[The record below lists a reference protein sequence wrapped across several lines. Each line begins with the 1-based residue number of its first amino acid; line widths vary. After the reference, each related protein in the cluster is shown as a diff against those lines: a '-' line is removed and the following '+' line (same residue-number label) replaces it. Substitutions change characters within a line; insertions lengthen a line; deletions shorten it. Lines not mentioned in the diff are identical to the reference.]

1 MSSLR
6 KFIIIIAVHSS
17 HVLYL
22 DCSISARLLKLTK
35 PFQTFSGKKTYSAP
49 DRAAEYCDE
58 RVCLSVCLC
67 VCLCVC
73 VCVCLSAIISWE
85 LHVRSS
91 AIFLACYLW
100 RGSVR
105 FWQRSDTLCTSGF
118 IDDVMFAH
126 KPRLL
131 DVAAQLKRSAHP
143 AWAWL

>member
-1 MSSLR
+1 MSVS
-6 KFIIIIAVHSS
+6 
-17 HVLYL
+17 
-22 DCSISARLLKLTK
+22 
-35 PFQTFSGKKTYSAP
+35 
-49 DRAAEYCDE
+49 
-58 RVCLSVCLC
+58 VCLSVS
-67 VCLCVC
+67 VC
-73 VCVCLSAIISWE
+73 VCVFVCVF
-85 LHVRSS
+85 VRNYILGTTRPIFSN
-91 AIFLACYLW
+91 FLACYLW

>member
-6 KFIIIIAVHSS
+6 IHDDHRRPFITRSLS
-17 HVLYL
+17 
-22 DCSISARLLKLTK
+22 RLQY
-35 PFQTFSGKKTYSAP
+35 F
-49 DRAAEYCDE
+49 RAALKTHKTLPDFFRKIDLLRPRYGSG
-58 RVCLSVCLC
+58 VLWWACLSVCLSLC
-67 VCLCVC
+67 VSVCL
-73 VCVCLSAIISWE
+73 CVCLSAIISWE